1 MWQELKDFLLKQNA
15 LALAVGVIT
24 GAALGRV
31 VSSVVADLLMP
42 VIGLGLPGG
51 DWREARFVLS
61 QTAGP
66 DGAPVVS
73 AINYGSFMGAVIDFA
88 IVSFVVFLIVRAVLP
103 SAPPAVTAPVKECPF
118 CLEAI
123 PAGAKKCRA
132 CASALTA

>member
-1 MWQELKDFLLKQNA
+1 MWQEFKDFLLKQNA

-31 VSSVVADLLMP
+31 VTSVVSDLLMP

-51 DWREARFVLS
+51 DWRQARFILT
-61 QTAGP
+61 QTTGP

-73 AINYGSFMGAVIDFA
+73 AINYGAFIGTVVDFA
-88 IVSFVVFLIVRAVLP
+88 IVSTVVFLIVRSFLK
-103 SAPPAVTAPVKECPF
+103 APEAPAAPTKGCPF
-118 CLEAI
+118 CLEVI

-132 CASALTA
+132 CASALA